1 VFYLQDLR
9 YACRQLGRNLAFT
22 VLTMVVLAGGLSV
35 SIFTFSFLYTA
46 MLKPLPV
53 PQGDEIVRIMV
64 TAGGR
69 TIGLIDAA
77 DLAAVRQGVTSVAE
91 IGTFTDA
98 QLVIGSDDASR
109 SISATATEWNIF
121 AVTRTP
127 PFMGRGFTVDDQ
139 AVGAEPVIVL
149 TYATW
154 QAVFGGDAAILDSL
168 VPINGTPTR
177 VIGIMPMGY
186 GFPVATDAYVPIR
199 PELLTATTP
208 GGVRVQAYARL
219 APGSDRSR
227 ASAELTALL
236 QRVYEDRPAVPN
248 ALRPGGMSLQTF
260 QMSQIDAGPIVLV
273 VLNMLA
279 ALILMLACVNVT
291 NLLLTRANER
301 ARETAVRLALGAS
314 RARLIVQTTWESVL
328 LTVAGGALATGLVVW
343 ALDAV
348 NGWAQATLP
357 GNLAF
362 WWVWGYDPSVL
373 GAAAAFVIV
382 TIAVLA
388 GVASRRAV
396 NTEINAVLQE
406 GVSRAGSRAE
416 GRVARVLVVAQVVA
430 VSLLMFVGSL
440 SAIVAYRVVN
450 IELGYDIRN
459 VLTAGL
465 FLPADRYPNRQ
476 SRIRFFEAVMD
487 RLDERGEIQSA
498 VLRMTLADGETSRGD
513 LEIANRGEPVLGHPR
528 GHVIAALGSLPAA
541 GVELVSGRLLTAE
554 DGENGAKIALVSR
567 AMVELYW
574 PNRSP
579 LGEQITLTGIGETE
593 PRTVVGIVGD
603 VVFGEGL
610 GRRRSTVGAY
620 IPLLQTEALA
630 GSVQLRHRGSE
641 QAARAAY
648 QETLTALDP
657 LLVSE
662 VRSFEELVS
671 RSTALWTS
679 VTDLVTSCVAF
690 ALLLAISG
698 TYGLMA
704 RSIGRRT
711 REIGVRRALGATDG
725 TISKMLLGHGA
736 RQLGI
741 GALIALPLLLAIGWG
756 FSLLLEISF
765 ALTAA
770 TAFGVSAAITLIV
783 LGATWL
789 PTRRAIA
796 IAPRDAIWRE

>member
-22 VLTMVVLAGGLSV
+22 ILTIVVLTGGLSV
-35 SIFTFSFLYTA
+35 CIFTFSFLYTA

-77 DLAAVRQGVTSVAE
+77 DLAAVRQSITSVTE

-98 QLVIGSDDASR
+98 QLVIGSDDGSR

-154 QAVFGGDAAILDSL
+154 QAVFGGDPAVLDRVL
-168 VPINGTPTR
+168 QVNGVSTR
-177 VIGIMPMGY
+177 VIGIMPAGY
-186 GFPVATDAYVPIR
+186 AFPVATGAYVPIR

-208 GGVRVQAYARL
+208 GSARVQGYARL
-219 APGSDRSR
+219 AAGSDRSR
-227 ASAELTALL
+227 VSAELTALL
-236 QRVYEDRPAVPN
+236 RRTYEDRPTIPN
-248 ALRPGGMSLQTF
+248 VLRPSGMSLQTF
-260 QMSQIDAGPIVLV
+260 QMSQIDAGPIVFV
-273 VLNMLA
+273 ILNMLA

-328 LTVAGGALATGLVVW
+328 LTVAGGILAAGLVVW

-362 WWVWGYDPSVL
+362 WWVWGYDASVL
-373 GAAAAFVIV
+373 VAAAAFVV
-382 TIAVLA
+382 LTIALL
-388 GVASRRAV
+388 GSVASRRAI

-430 VSLLMFVGSL
+430 VSLLMFLGSV

-450 IELGYDIRN
+450 VDFGYDTRN

-465 FLPADRYPNRQ
+465 FLTADRYPNRQ
-476 SRIRFFEAVMD
+476 ARLRFFQSVFE
-487 RLDERGEIQSA
+487 RLDERAEIQGA
-498 VLRMTLADGETSRGD
+498 VLRVTLADSASSRGD
-513 LEIANRGEPVLGHPR
+513 IEIANADASARGRPR
-528 GHVIAALGSLPAA
+528 ANVVAALGSLPAV
-541 GVELVSGRLLTAE
+541 GVELAVGRLFNAE
-554 DGENGAKIALVSR
+554 DGENGAKTALVSR
-567 AMVELYW
+567 ALAELYW

-579 LGEQITLTGIGETE
+579 LGEQITLTGIGESE
-593 PRTVVGIVGD
+593 PRTVVGVVSD
-603 VVFGEGL
+603 VVIGEPLTPGS
-610 GRRRSTVGAY
+610 STVGAY
-620 IPLLQTEALA
+620 VPLAQTNAAAARVE
-630 GSVQLRHRGSE
+630 LRHRGSE
-641 QAARAAY
+641 EAARVAY

-657 LLVSE
+657 LLVSD
-662 VRSFEELVS
+662 VTSFEELVS
-671 RSTALWTS
+671 RSTALATS
-679 VTDLVTSCVAF
+679 VTDLITSCVAF
-690 ALLLAISG
+690 ALLLAASG

-725 TISKMLLGHGA
+725 KILTLLLGDGA

-741 GALIALPLLLAIGWG
+741 GALIALPLLLMIGWG
-756 FSLLLEISF
+756 FSWLLEISF

-770 TAFGVSAAITLIV
+770 TALGVSAAITLIV